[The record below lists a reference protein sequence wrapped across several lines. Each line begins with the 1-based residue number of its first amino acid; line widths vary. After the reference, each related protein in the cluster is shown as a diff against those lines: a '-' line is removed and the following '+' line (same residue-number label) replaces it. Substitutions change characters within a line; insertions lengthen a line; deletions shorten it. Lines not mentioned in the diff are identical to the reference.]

1 MRGIKLN
8 RKPDQGLV
16 NELMTNLYMHAQ
28 TKKDLMNEV
37 EMRQDYENSLK
48 IKRSQQE
55 FVMGNQGNSAEISN

>member
-8 RKPDQGLV
+8 RKPYQGLI
-16 NELMTNLYMHAQ
+16 NELMNNLYMHAQ